1 MFDKW
6 VGKLMEGG
14 SRVYAGMSSKH
25 ESISE
30 EEEKEAVEK
39 LTAELAEMKL
49 KVRTNPQLVE
59 EWFDKA
65 NRSVQST
72 QDKQRESSA
81 STTSNAASGTV
92 DNDSN
97 SNSNS
102 NNKDTALKESNS
114 NNHTI
119 AATAMT
125 DFLKEDDE
133 EENAERDSR
142 YDGNDAAT
150 VDQEQSQQQRE
161 QEQDQEREQELTEL
175 LEGSAETALDRISQ
189 LTLTAKERLSPIAKS
204 GISQLSILKEEGN
217 DLKKL
222 LSSKEVIIYK
232 TDAIA
237 IMLRKYG
244 GIIEFLDAYDNLIR
258 EGYALDHS
266 EPIESFFFEVPI
278 NGIKT
283 RLGKL
288 YYFHNRKYTAATMPP
303 RDFSPSSS
311 SLLSSTAAVTG
322 SDGTD
327 SCKKYVAAVF
337 LKGPINT
344 TTPARESQPKQK
356 EER

>member
-1 MFDKW
+1 
-6 VGKLMEGG
+6 MEGG
-14 SRVYAGMSSKH
+14 SRVYAGMSSSKH
-25 ESISE
+25 ESIS

-39 LTAELAEMKL
+39 LRAELAEMKL
-49 KVRTNPQLVE
+49 KVRTNPQAVE
-59 EWFDKA
+59 EWFDQA

-81 STTSNAASGTV
+81 SATSNAASGTV

-102 NNKDTALKESNS
+102 KDTALKESNS

-119 AATAMT
+119 TATVMT

-133 EENAERDSR
+133 EEEKAERDSR
-142 YDGNDAAT
+142 YDGNDGAT

-161 QEQDQEREQELTEL
+161 QELTEL
-175 LEGSAETALDRISQ
+175 LEGSAESALDRISQ

-266 EPIESFFFEVPI
+266 EPIESFFFEIPI

-311 SLLSSTAAVTG
+311 SSSLSATAAVTG
-322 SDGTD
+322 SDGSD